1 MSDILICSI
10 IFSVFLLFLFG
21 SNVTSD
27 RTIRN
32 RMEKEKKRAM
42 HPPVDSK
49 LIKTKPAEGD
59 FILGRQGSKYVCWNT
74 KNDGH
79 ILIIGG
85 SGSGKSSC
93 YIIPFLLYNPNATV
107 FAIDIKGEL
116 VEKGKCRNDPR
127 VCVFSPCDRNG
138 YGFNP
143 FYALTEESSEQ
154 DILVVMQTITFSLIP
169 LGNEKDKSK
178 HDLQADKDYCN
189 ELCREYGFTVAEKG
203 KHFDGSE
210 MEAGEITSWN
220 KDTYRLLT
228 DCKKGSYLA
237 DCGIAVI
244 NAVNASTSKDEFID
258 MMESNGWSVKWSNK
272 RRHITFINSD
282 GKKIRDKT
290 LLKHFRIDV
299 SKEALSCEFDRARTR
314 KSETKQSD
322 TLIKNGEGK
331 SRTSETGRG
340 FEKKPRGRRI

>member
-1 MSDILICSI
+1 MAIYKSVNAKNALSTHGGMRNCLNYIMNPQKTDSDHCYVIGAYSGDPMDANAIYNSFI
-10 IFSVFLLFLFG
+10 EI
-21 SNVTSD
+21 
-27 RTIRN
+27 
-32 RMEKEKKRAM
+32 KKQYHA
-42 HPPVDSK
+42 DN
-49 LIKTKPAEGD
+49 
-59 FILGRQGSKYVCWNT
+59 GRQYAHSVISFHK
-74 KNDGH
+74 DE
-79 ILIIGG
+79 IITPEQAL
-85 SGSGKSSC
+85 S
-93 YIIPFLLYNPNATV
+93 
-107 FAIDIKGEL
+107 FAIDFA
-116 VEKGKCRNDPR
+116 EKTY
-127 VCVFSPCDRNG
+127 
-138 YGFNP
+138 YGHQVAIAVHYDKEHIHCHMVTNTVS
-143 FYALTEESSEQ
+143 YLDGSK
-154 DILVVMQTITFSLIP
+154 LH
-169 LGNEKDKSK
+169 KSK

>member
-1 MSDILICSI
+1 MAIYKSVNSKNALSTHGGMKNCLNYIMNPQKTDSDHCYVIGAYSGDPMDTNAIYNSFI
-10 IFSVFLLFLFG
+10 EI
-21 SNVTSD
+21 
-27 RTIRN
+27 
-32 RMEKEKKRAM
+32 KKQYHA
-42 HPPVDSK
+42 DN
-49 LIKTKPAEGD
+49 
-59 FILGRQGSKYVCWNT
+59 GRQYAHSVISFHKDEVIT
-74 KNDGH
+74 PEQA
-79 ILIIGG
+79 L
-85 SGSGKSSC
+85 S
-93 YIIPFLLYNPNATV
+93 
-107 FAIDIKGEL
+107 FAIDFA
-116 VEKGKCRNDPR
+116 EKTY
-127 VCVFSPCDRNG
+127 
-138 YGFNP
+138 YGHQVAIAVHYDKEHIHCHMVTNTVS
-143 FYALTEESSEQ
+143 YLDGSK
-154 DILVVMQTITFSLIP
+154 LH
-169 LGNEKDKSK
+169 KSK
-178 HDLQADKDYCN
+178 NDLQADKDYCN

-244 NAVNASTSKDEFID
+244 NAVNASTSKVEFID
-258 MMESNGWSVKWSNK
+258 MMKSNGWSVKWSNK

-322 TLIKNGEGK
+322 TIIKNGEGK

>member
-1 MSDILICSI
+1 MAIYKSVNSKNALSTHGGMRNCLNYIMNPQKTDSDHCYVIGAYSGDPMDANAIYNSFI
-10 IFSVFLLFLFG
+10 EI
-21 SNVTSD
+21 
-27 RTIRN
+27 
-32 RMEKEKKRAM
+32 KKQYHA
-42 HPPVDSK
+42 DN
-49 LIKTKPAEGD
+49 
-59 FILGRQGSKYVCWNT
+59 GRQYAHSVISFHK
-74 KNDGH
+74 DE
-79 ILIIGG
+79 IITPEQAL
-85 SGSGKSSC
+85 S
-93 YIIPFLLYNPNATV
+93 
-107 FAIDIKGEL
+107 FAIDFA
-116 VEKGKCRNDPR
+116 EKTY
-127 VCVFSPCDRNG
+127 
-138 YGFNP
+138 YGHQVAIAVHYDKEHIHCHMVTNTVS
-143 FYALTEESSEQ
+143 YLDGSK
-154 DILVVMQTITFSLIP
+154 LH
-169 LGNEKDKSK
+169 KSK

-244 NAVNASTSKDEFID
+244 NAVNASTSKVEFID
-258 MMESNGWSVKWSNK
+258 MMKSNGWSVKWSNK

-322 TLIKNGEGK
+322 TIIKNGEGK

>member
-1 MSDILICSI
+1 MAIYKSVNSKNALSTHGGMKNCLNYIMNPQKTDSDHCYVIGAYSGDPMDTNAIYNSFI
-10 IFSVFLLFLFG
+10 EI
-21 SNVTSD
+21 
-27 RTIRN
+27 
-32 RMEKEKKRAM
+32 KKQYHA
-42 HPPVDSK
+42 DN
-49 LIKTKPAEGD
+49 
-59 FILGRQGSKYVCWNT
+59 GRQYAHSVISFHKDEVIT
-74 KNDGH
+74 PEQA
-79 ILIIGG
+79 L
-85 SGSGKSSC
+85 S
-93 YIIPFLLYNPNATV
+93 
-107 FAIDIKGEL
+107 FAIDFA
-116 VEKGKCRNDPR
+116 EKTY
-127 VCVFSPCDRNG
+127 
-138 YGFNP
+138 YGHQVAIAVHYDKEHIHCHMVTNTVS
-143 FYALTEESSEQ
+143 YLDGSK
-154 DILVVMQTITFSLIP
+154 LH
-169 LGNEKDKSK
+169 KSK
-178 HDLQADKDYCN
+178 KDLQVDKDYCN

-244 NAVNASTSKDEFID
+244 NAVNASTSKVEFID
-258 MMESNGWSVKWSNK
+258 MMKSNGWSVKWSNK

-322 TLIKNGEGK
+322 TIIKNGEGK